1 MPTISSFNQ
10 LSIEKVKTELFQC
23 CGSTNWV
30 NQLMQYFPF
39 TSEKALIEKA
49 TQIWYDACT
58 ASDWREA
65 FTHHP
70 KIGDIK
76 SLEKKFAA
84 TKHLA
89 GKEQAGVANASAM
102 TIQQLAQANT
112 DYDEKNG
119 FIFIVCATGKSAN
132 EMLRLLQDRL
142 ANTPEEELHIA
153 MGEQHKITIIRLKK
167 LLPDA
172 DWSAF
177 NGCQLT
183 THVLDTSIGKPGQ
196 DMAIHLQE
204 YKNKQWQTITQ
215 GVTNGDGRISDLL
228 PPGRIL
234 PPKNYRMVFN
244 TGNYFQ
250 QYKIVGFYPQVEI
263 QFTVFDDQHYHVPL
277 LINPFGYSTYR
288 GS

>member
-1 MPTISSFNQ
+1 MDLKAFNKE
-10 LSIEKVKTELFQC
+10 SRETVKEHLFQS

-30 NQLMQYFPF
+30 NKLMEHFPF
-39 TSEKALIEKA
+39 TSEKDLVEKA
-49 TQIWYDACT
+49 TQIWYEGSLEA
-58 ASDWREA
+58 DWKEA

-70 KIGDIK
+70 KIGDVK

-89 GKEQAGVANASAM
+89 GKEQEGVVAATAT
-102 TIQQLAQANT
+102 TIQQLANANAE
-112 DYDEKNG
+112 YEKKNG
-119 FIFIVCATGKSAN
+119 FIFIVCATGKSAD

-142 ANTPEEELHIA
+142 KNSPEEELHIA
-153 MGEQHKITIIRLKK
+153 MGEQQKITIIRFKK

-183 THVLDTSIGKPGQ
+183 THVLDTSLGKPGKNL
-196 DMAIHLQE
+196 AIRLQA
-204 YKNKQWQTITQ
+204 YKQEKWQTITQ
-215 GVTNGDGRISDLL
+215 GVTNSDGRIGDLL
-228 PPGRIL
+228 PPGRLL
-234 PPKNYRMVFN
+234 PPANYRMVFD
-244 TGNYFQ
+244 TGAYFDQ
-250 QYKIVGFYPQVEI
+250 QKITGFYPMVEI

>member
-1 MPTISSFNQ
+1 MDLNTFN
-10 LSIEKVKTELFQC
+10 KTNKAAAKEQLFQC
-23 CGSTNWV
+23 CGSTKWV
-30 NQLMQYFPF
+30 NQLMHHFPF
-39 TSEKALIEKA
+39 SSEETLVEKA
-49 TQIWYDACT
+49 TQIWYEAGT
-58 ASDWREA
+58 VADWREA

-70 KIGDIK
+70 KIGDVK
-76 SLEKKFAA
+76 SLEKKIAA

-89 GKEQAGVANASAM
+89 GKEQAGVANATTA

-112 DYDEKNG
+112 DYAAKNG
-119 FIFIVCATGKSAN
+119 FIFIVCATGKSAT

-142 ANTPEEELHIA
+142 KNTPEEELHIA

-183 THVLDTSIGKPGQ
+183 THVLDTSVGKPGQ
-196 DMAIHLQE
+196 DLAIRLQT
-204 YKNKQWQTITQ
+204 YKQAKWQTITQ
-215 GVTNGDGRISDLL
+215 GITNSDGRIRDLL
-228 PPGRIL
+228 PPGRLL
-234 PPKNYRMVFN
+234 PPTNYRMVFD
-244 TGNYFQ
+244 TGGYFEQ
-250 QYKIVGFYPQVEI
+250 NNIVGFYPQVEI
-263 QFTVFDDQHYHVPL
+263 QFTVFDAAHYHVPL